1 MGGVDVLVFT
11 GGIGQNSR
19 GVRARCVQGLDRVGI
34 AIDHR
39 RNRRCVVDEENRVFD
54 LTARHSR
61 VTVLAVTTNEELM
74 MARQCARA
82 LDFKRSIQHE
92 YLATDRR
99 PIRVAMSAHHVHLCR
114 ADVDLLFG
122 QGYQLTRKAPL
133 YIDSQFA
140 CEETVNLIGPRG
152 RVDRVRVL
160 GPERSRTQVEIS
172 RTEEF
177 KLGIDAPI
185 RASGDLDGSPGII
198 LEGTKGRAELPQ
210 GVICA
215 MRHIHM
221 TPEDAETYGVKDR
234 DKVMVKMEGERELI
248 FGDVLVRV
256 NPTYKL
262 EMHIDTDE
270 ANAAELP
277 PVSQGYLVMIQSRE

>member
-1 MGGVDVLVFT
+1 V
-11 GGIGQNSR
+11 NP
-19 GVRARCVQGLDRVGI
+19 
-34 AIDHR
+34 
-39 RNRRCVVDEENRVFD
+39 VVD
-54 LTARHSR
+54 LSAAHSR
-61 VTVLAVTTNEELM
+61 VNVLVVDGRDELLI
-74 MARQCARA
+74 ASRCAQA
-82 LDFKRSIQHE
+82 LHYKRSVQKHV
-92 YLATDRR
+92 LSTDRR
-99 PIRVAMSAHHVHLCR
+99 PIRVALSAHHVHLCR
-114 ADVDLLFG
+114 HDIDALFG
-122 QGYQLTRKAPL
+122 EGHQLTKKAPL
-133 YIDSQFA
+133 YIESEFA
-140 CEETVNLIGPRG
+140 CEEALNLIGPRG

-160 GPERSRTQVEIS
+160 GPERSKTQVEIS

-185 RASGDLDGSPGII
+185 RASGDLEGSPGII
-198 LEGTKGRAELPQ
+198 LEGPAGRVEIPE

-221 TPEDAETYGVKDR
+221 TPQDAETYGVRDK

-256 NPTYKL
+256 KPNYKL

-277 PVSQGYLVMIQSRE
+277 PVSEGYLVMIQHRGAKDTKGRQV

>member
-1 MGGVDVLVFT
+1 MSDRTLRIGV
-11 GGIGQNSR
+11 
-19 GVRARCVQGLDRVGI
+19 
-34 AIDHR
+34 
-39 RNRRCVVDEENRVFD
+39 
-54 LTARHSR
+54 
-61 VTVLAVTTNEELM
+61 
-74 MARQCARA
+74 
-82 LDFKRSIQHE
+82 
-92 YLATDRR
+92 
-99 PIRVAMSAHHVHLCR
+99 SAHHVHLHR
-114 ADVDLLFG
+114 DHVEQLFG
-122 QGYQLTRKAPL
+122 PGHQLTPLVRL

-140 CEETVNLIGPRG
+140 AAETVDLVGPKG

-177 KLGIDAPI
+177 ELGIDAPV
-185 RASGDLDGSPGII
+185 RRSGDLDGTPGLTLIGPAGE
-198 LEGTKGRAELPQ
+198 LELSD

-221 TPEDAETYGVKDR
+221 TPADAFALEVQDGDQ
-234 DKVMVKMEGERELI
+234 VMVSVEGDRELI

-256 NPTYKL
+256 HPDYKL

-277 PVSQGYLVMIQSRE
+277 QVAAGTLVGVQPAD